1 MNLLRPNPA
10 LSFGH
15 LEVKV
20 DAEKSQVDDQIT
32 YLYKYSCQQLGLT
45 HDADRST
52 AFARDEVL
60 QALVHGKA
68 SSAELYPDLTFSS
81 CAAMNGVPQEI
92 VRRAEDLIL
101 LAMKGE
107 DLVAACCQMPEDE
120 AVELGEA
127 VRALQSATILLLMNV
142 KEQIAR
148 VFLKADIYNEPRAR
162 LSDIL
167 TISTAT

>member
-1 MNLLRPNPA
+1 MGLLKSRPT

-20 DAEKSQVDDQIT
+20 EADKSQVDDQIT
-32 YLYKYSCQQLGLT
+32 YLYKYVGRLTQLSV
-45 HDADRST
+45 HNADESLSFREGRST
-52 AFARDEVL
+52 
-60 QALVHGKA
+60 
-68 SSAELYPDLTFSS
+68 SSFGTC
-81 CAAMNGVPQEI
+81 CAAMNGVPEEI

-101 LAMKGE
+101 LAMRGE

-120 AVELGEA
+120 ATELEDA
-127 VRALQSATILLLMNV
+127 VSTLRSSLANCRSNDS

-148 VFLKADIYNEPRAR
+148 NFLEADVHNDPRAI

-167 TISTAT
+167 TISTTTDSRT